1 MSRRP
6 PGVLYRTDIDPPAS
20 VPPTPVVARG
30 AAHLGIDLATVR
42 GGGVGGRVRLAD
54 LTAAAPS
61 AGGPAAPARAVAVAE
76 ADVTGL
82 LARQLVPGE
91 LPARVAAAVLLAAD
105 GAGLPAGLSV
115 TVPDGGGA
123 LAAVPVPNA
132 TELSVAGLARAMAHA
147 RSEPGVPEQE
157 RTGPARS
164 VLEGAGLVVHDDA
177 GDGLLLELP
186 VVEPAPA
193 LLIAIGAPRR
203 QVVPDTAGG
212 LALSVR
218 WFVQLAA
225 VSDPARLRR
234 GPATALLR
242 AAIAAVEDETGAGS
256 VASPGR

>member
-6 PGVLYRTDIDPPAS
+6 PGVLHRTDIDPPAP
-20 VPPTPVVARG
+20 VPPTPVVVRR
-30 AAHLGIDLATVR
+30 AAQLGIDLATVR

-61 AGGPAAPARAVAVAE
+61 AQRPGAPARAVAVAE

-91 LPARVAAAVLLAAD
+91 LPARVAAAVLLAAGD
-105 GAGLPAGLSV
+105 TGLPVGLGV
-115 TVPDGGGA
+115 TVPDGAGA

-132 TELSVAGLARAMAHA
+132 TELSVAGMARAMAQA

-157 RTGPARS
+157 RTGSARS
-164 VLEGAGLVVHDDA
+164 VLAVAGLVVHDA
-177 GDGLLLELP
+177 AHDGLLLELP

-242 AAIAAVEDETGAGS
+242 AAVAAVENGTGVGTVS
-256 VASPGR
+256 SPGR